1 MVKESRKLKH
11 GDLTEPIPA
20 KSARYISNTTVEI
33 IQSFY
38 QSDEVYRNLPGKK
51 NFVSVK
57 VNNLRIHKQ
66 KCLLLMNLNELCQAF
81 KKDNPEIMI
90 GISKFCELRPKN
102 RITVGSHGSHSVCL
116 CKIHQNVKL
125 MIALQH

>member
-20 KSARYISNTTVEI
+20 KSARYISDTTVEI

-38 QSDEVYRNLPGKK
+38 QSDEVSRILPGKK
-51 NFVSVK
+51 DFVSVK

-66 KCLLLMNLNELCQAF
+66 KCLLLMNLNE
-81 KKDNPEIMI
+81 
-90 GISKFCELRPKN
+90 FCF
-102 RITVGSHGSHSVCL
+102 
-116 CKIHQNVKL
+116 
-125 MIALQH
+125 